1 MEHNVGICKRTQCET
16 TENERVLTSVYGPL
30 SSVDLG
36 VVFLRYKIKI
46 CKMRVEIDM
55 LTGGASVLGWLAA
68 RHRIDGEIRS
78 DGAWFNALEAQMR
91 VHAVNMRKS
100 ILFFCLTYELK

>member
-36 VVFLRYKIKI
+36 VVFFALWERFYAYT
-46 CKMRVEIDM
+46 IDK
-55 LTGGASVLGWLAA
+55 LTTSNL
-68 RHRIDGEIRS
+68 
-78 DGAWFNALEAQMR
+78 N
-91 VHAVNMRKS
+91 
-100 ILFFCLTYELK
+100 